1 MNESSFGKWPKK
13 DARRVSCSCP
23 FCVGRFVSP
32 YASED
37 STVERS
43 LLCGPSEKVTML
55 RRLSVRDIRLITYT
69 CTPHDSSMATSYSAQ
84 KVSSS
89 YIAISSNSYIY
100 YIAFSPLGE
109 NTRIS
114 ESFGCIVSLL
124 QHSFGGETYKFAGVN
139 IIIWKGCQRQRLRN
153 MECFRQISLI
163 PLSGLSSPLTLA

>member
-1 MNESSFGKWPKK
+1 MSESSFGKWSKK
-13 DARRVSCSCP
+13 DARRVSCPCP

-32 YASED
+32 Y
-37 STVERS
+37 VRRQQRS

-69 CTPHDSSMATSYSAQ
+69 CTPHDSSMATSCSAQ

-89 YIAISSNSYIY
+89 YIAISSNSYIII

-124 QHSFGGETYKFAGVN
+124 QHSFGAWRN
-139 IIIWKGCQRQRLRN
+139 LQICQCYNYMERLSKTKTPEYGMFQTN
-153 MECFRQISLI
+153 N
-163 PLSGLSSPLTLA
+163 